1 MEVSTSTSTTSVS
14 LGARGMRPGT
24 FDQVNLGSLV
34 SLEVGCR
41 RLLEIV
47 ESHSRGLDF
56 VDWQKAKHFG
66 GTQNPMEL
74 VPAEL
79 RAYARRMGRV
89 DDDGRSKRY
98 VAT

>member
-1 MEVSTSTSTTSVS
+1 M
-14 LGARGMRPGT
+14 
-24 FDQVNLGSLV
+24 GSLV

-66 GTQNPMEL
+66 GTQNPMDL

-79 RAYARRMGRV
+79 RAYARRMDRV
-89 DDDGRSKRY
+89 DDDGRSRRFM
-98 VAT
+98 ATDQATIPGGGAAAGAVVGEGLPRSGDG